1 MHEMLIFFAAN
12 LIERSRKGPRHEFGF
27 PHVNDGRTL
36 PDRLRDNRRG
46 IYWMLLTTGLFTSL
60 DATAKYLAQ
69 DYPVPQVLWARFSFH
84 LVFVA
89 VFLGARLSVTL
100 RSQRLRLQLVRS
112 VLMLITTGA
121 FFFAVRALPLADV
134 VAIMFVGPL
143 FVTALSVPLLGD
155 YVGPRRWVAVAMG
168 FLGALVIV
176 HPGSGIMQG
185 LAILP
190 VLAAF
195 SHALYTI
202 TTRQLANHDLPMTT
216 LFYTAALG
224 AVATTAIVPFFW
236 VTPDL
241 IGWLL
246 MALLGFFGAAGHLTL
261 IKALGYASPVVV
273 APLTYASLIWS
284 IGFGF
289 VLFGDLPDAMTLLG
303 SALIAASG
311 MYVFHRGRVRGSRT
325 TDDE

>member
-1 MHEMLIFFAAN
+1 M
-12 LIERSRKGPRHEFGF
+12 
-27 PHVNDGRTL
+27 NDDHTL
-36 PDRLRDNRRG
+36 VDRLRDNRRG

-69 DYPVPQVLWARFSFH
+69 DYPVPQVLWARFAFH
-84 LVFVA
+84 LVFVGI
-89 VFLGARLSVTL
+89 FLGMRLGVTL
-100 RSQRLRLQLVRS
+100 RSQRLGLQLIRS
-112 VLMLITTGA
+112 VLMLVTTGM

-155 YVGPRRWVAVAMG
+155 YVGPRRWAAVGIG
-168 FLGALVIV
+168 FLGALVV
-176 HPGSGIMQG
+176 VRPGSGIMQG
-185 LAILP
+185 IAILP

-224 AVATTAIVPFFW
+224 TLVTTAVVPYFW
-236 VTPDL
+236 VTPDAF
-241 IGWLL
+241 GWLL
-246 MALLGFFGAAGHLTL
+246 MALLGFFGAVGHLAL
-261 IKALGYASPVVV
+261 IKALSYASPVVV
-273 APLTYASLIWS
+273 APLSYASLIWS

-289 VLFGDLPDAMTLLG
+289 VLFEDLPDAMTLLG
-303 SALIAASG
+303 AALIAASG
-311 MYVFHRGRVRGSRT
+311 MYVFHRERVQRART
-325 TDDE
+325 DGDDE

>member
-1 MHEMLIFFAAN
+1 
-12 LIERSRKGPRHEFGF
+12 
-27 PHVNDGRTL
+27 VNDDHTL
-36 PDRLRDNRRG
+36 VDRLRDNRRG

-69 DYPVPQVLWARFSFH
+69 DYPVPQVLWARFAFH

-89 VFLGARLSVTL
+89 GFLGVRLSVTL
-100 RSQRLRLQLVRS
+100 RSQRLGLQLIRS
-112 VLMLITTGA
+112 VLMLVTTGM

-155 YVGPRRWVAVAMG
+155 YVGPRRWAAVGIG
-168 FLGALVIV
+168 FLGALVV
-176 HPGSGIMQG
+176 VRPGSGIMQG
-185 LAILP
+185 IAILP

-224 AVATTAIVPFFW
+224 TLVTTAVVPYFW
-236 VTPDL
+236 VTPDAV
-241 IGWLL
+241 GWLL
-246 MALLGFFGAAGHLTL
+246 MVLLGFFGAVGHLAL
-261 IKALGYASPVVV
+261 IKALSYASPVVV
-273 APLTYASLIWS
+273 APLSYASLIWS

-289 VLFGDLPDAMTLLG
+289 VLFEDLPDAMTLVG
-303 SALIAASG
+303 AALIAASG
-311 MYVFHRGRVRGSRT
+311 MYVFHRERVRRSSS
-325 TDDE
+325 TDDGH

>member
-1 MHEMLIFFAAN
+1 MDENQTVTA
-12 LIERSRKGPRHEFGF
+12 
-27 PHVNDGRTL
+27 
-36 PDRLRDNRRG
+36 RLRDNRRG

-89 VFLGARLSVTL
+89 LFLGARLSVTL
-100 RSQRLRLQLVRS
+100 RSHRPGLQLLRS
-112 VLMLITTGA
+112 FLMLVTTGM
-121 FFFAVRALPLADV
+121 FFFAVGSLPLADV

-155 YVGPRRWVAVAMG
+155 YVGPRRWAAVAVG
-168 FLGALVIV
+168 FLGALLVV
-176 HPGSGIMQG
+176 RPGSGIMQG
-185 LAILP
+185 IAVLP

-202 TTRQLANHDLPMTT
+202 TTRKLANHDRPMTT

-224 AVATTAIVPFFW
+224 AVVTTAIVPFFW

-241 IGWLL
+241 AGWLL
-246 MALLGFFGAAGHLTL
+246 MALLGVFGAAGHLTL
-261 IKALGYASPVVV
+261 IKALSYASPVVV
-273 APLTYASLIWS
+273 APLSYASLVWS
-284 IGFGF
+284 IGMGF
-289 VLFGDLPDAMTLLG
+289 ALFGDLPDGMTLLG
-303 SALIAASG
+303 AAVIAGSG
-311 MYVFHRGRVRGSRT
+311 LYVFHRERARSASAE
-325 TDDE
+325 D

>member
-1 MHEMLIFFAAN
+1 MNQDNALT
-12 LIERSRKGPRHEFGF
+12 
-27 PHVNDGRTL
+27 DG
-36 PDRLRDNRRG
+36 LRDNRRG
-46 IYWMLLTTGLFTSL
+46 IYWMLVTTGLFTSL

-69 DYPVPQVLWARFSFH
+69 DYPVPQVLWARFAFH
-84 LVFVA
+84 LLFVSA
-89 VFLGARLSVTL
+89 FLGVRLSVTL
-100 RSQRLRLQLVRS
+100 RSQRMGLQLLRS
-112 VLMLITTGA
+112 LLMLITTGL
-121 FFFAVRALPLADV
+121 FFFAVKSLPLADV
-134 VAIMFVGPL
+134 VSIMFVGPL
-143 FVTALSVPLLGD
+143 FVTALSVPLLRD
-155 YVGPRRWVAVAMG
+155 YVGPRRWVAVGIG

-176 HPGSGIMQG
+176 RPGSGIMHG

-224 AVATTAIVPFFW
+224 AVATTAVVPFFW

-241 IGWLL
+241 SGWLL
-246 MALLGFFGAAGHLTL
+246 MALVGLFGAAGHLTL

-273 APLTYASLIWS
+273 APLSYLSLLWS

-289 VLFGDLPDAMTLLG
+289 ALFGHLPDTTTLLG
-303 SALIAASG
+303 AALIAASG
-311 MYVFHRGRVRGSRT
+311 IYVFHRERIRASVPA
-325 TDDE
+325 DER

>member
-1 MHEMLIFFAAN
+1 M
-12 LIERSRKGPRHEFGF
+12 
-27 PHVNDGRTL
+27 NDDHTL
-36 PDRLRDNRRG
+36 VDRLRDNRRG

-69 DYPVPQVLWARFSFH
+69 DYPVPQVLWARFAFH
-84 LVFVA
+84 LVFVGT
-89 VFLGARLSVTL
+89 FLGMRLGVTL
-100 RSQRLRLQLVRS
+100 RSQRLGLQLIRS
-112 VLMLITTGA
+112 VLMLVTTGM

-155 YVGPRRWVAVAMG
+155 YVGPRRWAAVGIG
-168 FLGALVIV
+168 FLGALVV
-176 HPGSGIMQG
+176 VRPGSGIMQG
-185 LAILP
+185 IAILP

-224 AVATTAIVPFFW
+224 TLATTAVVPYFW
-236 VTPDL
+236 VTPDAF
-241 IGWLL
+241 GWLL
-246 MALLGFFGAAGHLTL
+246 MALLGFFGAVGHLAL
-261 IKALGYASPVVV
+261 IKALSYASPVVV
-273 APLTYASLIWS
+273 APLSYASLIWS

-289 VLFGDLPDAMTLLG
+289 VLFEDLPDAMTLVG
-303 SALIAASG
+303 AALIAASG
-311 MYVFHRGRVRGSRT
+311 MYVFHRERVRRSSSN
-325 TDDE
+325 DDGH

>member
-1 MHEMLIFFAAN
+1 MNE
-12 LIERSRKGPRHEFGF
+12 
-27 PHVNDGRTL
+27 NDAIA
-36 PDRLRDNRRG
+36 DQMRDNRRG

-60 DATAKYLAQ
+60 DATAKYLTQ
-69 DYPVPQVLWARFSFH
+69 EYPVPQVLWARFTFH
-84 LVFVA
+84 LLFVA
-89 VFLGARLSVTL
+89 AFLGVRLSVTL
-100 RSQRLRLQLVRS
+100 RSQHLGLQFTRS
-112 VLMLITTGA
+112 ALMLVTTGM
-121 FFFAVRALPLADV
+121 FFFAVSQLPLADV

-143 FVTALSVPLLGD
+143 FVTALSVPLLRD
-155 YVGPRRWVAVAMG
+155 YVGPRRWAAVGIG

-176 HPGSGIMQG
+176 RPGSGIMHG

-224 AVATTAIVPFFW
+224 TVATTALVPFYW
-236 VTPDL
+236 TSPDL
-241 IGWLL
+241 LGWLL
-246 MALLGFFGAAGHLTL
+246 MALTGFFGAAGHLTL

-273 APLTYASLIWS
+273 APLSYLSLIWS

-289 VLFGDLPDAMTLLG
+289 ALFGDLPDSTTILG
-303 SALIAASG
+303 AVLIAASG
-311 MYVFHRGRVRGSRT
+311 MYVFHRERVRAAVPP
-325 TDDE
+325 DDR

>member
-1 MHEMLIFFAAN
+1 MNEDH
-12 LIERSRKGPRHEFGF
+12 
-27 PHVNDGRTL
+27 TL
-36 PDRLRDNRRG
+36 VDRLRDNRRG

-69 DYPVPQVLWARFSFH
+69 DYPVPQVLWARFAFH

-89 VFLGARLSVTL
+89 AFLGVRLSITL
-100 RSQRLRLQLVRS
+100 RSQRPGLQLIRS
-112 VLMLITTGA
+112 LLMLITTGM

-155 YVGPRRWVAVAMG
+155 YVGPRRWVAVCIG
-168 FLGALVIV
+168 LLGALVV
-176 HPGSGIMQG
+176 VRPGSGTMQG
-185 LAILP
+185 IAILP

-202 TTRQLANHDLPMTT
+202 TTRQLATRDPPMTT

-224 AVATTAIVPFFW
+224 TVVTTAAVPYFW
-236 VTPDL
+236 VTPDAP
-241 IGWLL
+241 GWLL
-246 MALLGFFGAAGHLTL
+246 MALLGFFGAVGHLAL

-273 APLTYASLIWS
+273 APLSYASLIWS
-284 IGFGF
+284 IGIGF
-289 VLFGDLPDAMTLLG
+289 ALFGDLPDAMTLLG
-303 SALIAASG
+303 AGLIAASG
-311 MYVFHRGRVRGSRT
+311 MYVFHRERLRRSPT
-325 TDDE
+325 ADDD